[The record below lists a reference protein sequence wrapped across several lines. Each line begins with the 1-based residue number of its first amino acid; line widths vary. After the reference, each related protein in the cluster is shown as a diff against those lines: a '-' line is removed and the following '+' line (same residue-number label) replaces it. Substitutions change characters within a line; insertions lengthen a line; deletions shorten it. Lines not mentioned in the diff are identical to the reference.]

1 MSYEL
6 HDYQRLGVRFLQ
18 NNPRAGLFLDMGLGK
33 TACVLSA
40 LTPEHLPVLVVAP
53 KRVAEETW
61 PTEHAIWRPDLS
73 LALAAGKP
81 ADRRAALE
89 SGAGIIVLGRDNLK
103 DIPPYRHNFN
113 TLVVDELSG
122 FKSKGMRWKMGSG
135 VANRTTHV
143 WGLTGTP
150 MPNGYLDLFYQI
162 LLLDA
167 GKRLGTSVTAY
178 RNKFFYPGNR
188 LPNGIVTE
196 WILRDGADIEIKNL
210 IEDLCLYMESDGRVS
225 LPGISMVDYSFNL
238 PPDILKFYRKLKK
251 DMVADMEELGLIVSA
266 DSAGVLSNRLSQ
278 VASGFIYDVDQETG
292 LRTGTT
298 TVLHSERIELIKD
311 LVEMAGSPVLLAYR
325 YKEEERL
332 LLDLPGARSI
342 KEPGIVKEWNLGDV
356 PILVAHPASAGH
368 GLNLQYGGHHIIWTS
383 PTWELELWL
392 QFNKR
397 LYRQGQKHPVIVH
410 KITAKNT
417 VDTIIYS
424 RLEDK
429 NWNQQDLLEHLIS
442 PI

>member
-1 MSYEL
+1 M
-6 HDYQRLGVRFLQ
+6 
-18 NNPRAGLFLDMGLGK
+18 
-33 TACVLSA
+33 LSA
-40 LTPEHLPVLVVAP
+40 LTPAHLPVLVTAP

-61 PTEHAIWRPDLS
+61 PQERDLWRPDLS
-73 LALAAGKP
+73 LALAAGSP
-81 ADRRAALE
+81 AQRKEALE
-89 SGAGIIVLGRDNLK
+89 SGADIIVLSRDNLK
-103 DIPPYRHNFN
+103 DIPPYRHDFN

-135 VANRTTHV
+135 VANRTEHV

-150 MPNGYLDLFYQI
+150 MPNGYMDLFYQI
-162 LLLDA
+162 QLLDG
-167 GKRLGTSVTAY
+167 GKRLGTNVTSF
-178 RNKFFYPGNR
+178 RNRFFFPGNR

-196 WILRDGADIEIKNL
+196 WLLHEGSDLKIREL
-210 IEDLCLYMESDGRVS
+210 IEDLCLYMESDGRIQ
-225 LPGISMVDYSFNL
+225 LPGISLVDHSFNL
-238 PPDILKFYRKLKK
+238 PPDILKFYRTLKK
-251 DMVADMEELGLIVSA
+251 DMVADMEELGLVVSA

-278 VASGFIYDVDQETG
+278 VASGFIYEVDQTTG

-311 LVEMAGSPVLLAYR
+311 LVEQAQSPVLIAYR

-342 KEPGIVKEWNLGDV
+342 REPGIVKEWNQGTV

-368 GLNLQYGGHHIIWTS
+368 GLNLQYGGHHIIWAS

-397 LYRQGQKHPVIVH
+397 LYRQGQKHPVVVH
-410 KITAKNT
+410 KITAKGT
-417 VDTIIYS
+417 VDTIIYR

-429 NWNQQDLLEHLIS
+429 DFNQQELLDHIVS
-442 PI
+442 PV